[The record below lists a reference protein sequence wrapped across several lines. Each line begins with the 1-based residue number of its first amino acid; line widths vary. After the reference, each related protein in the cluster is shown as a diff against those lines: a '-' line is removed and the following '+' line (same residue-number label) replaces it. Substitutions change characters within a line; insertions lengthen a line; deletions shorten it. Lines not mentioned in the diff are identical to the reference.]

1 MQIEKKILNKIN
13 KIVKNKKVGLHEPH
27 FDNHDFREVLKCL
40 KSSYVSTVGSY
51 VERFERKI
59 AKYTKS
65 KYVLLTNSG
74 TSALYIALKTI
85 GVDEKSNVLVPS
97 LSFVATAN
105 AIKYNNAKPIFID
118 SSLDN
123 FGMCPTSLENFLKE
137 KTFLRKNKRV
147 FKKNNLKI
155 SAIIVGHL
163 FGACSEMSKLI
174 KISKKFKIPLVEDSA
189 EALGCFYKKKHLGSI
204 GEIGI
209 LSFNGNKIITSGAG
223 GAFMTDNYNI
233 FKKAEHLSQNAKKT
247 HKWKYE
253 YDDLG
258 YNIKMPNLNAALGF
272 AQIKRLGKYILYK
285 KRLFTIYAKIFSN
298 NKAIE
303 FVYPDPK
310 LSWNFWLVTILLK
323 SNSIKIRDKIIYQL
337 NKHKIGARPI
347 WQLNHKIKIFK
358 NCPKMDIIC

>member
-1 MQIEKKILNKIN
+1 
-13 KIVKNKKVGLHEPH
+13 
-27 FDNHDFREVLKCL
+27 
-40 KSSYVSTVGSY
+40 
-51 VERFERKI
+51 
-59 AKYTKS
+59 
-65 KYVLLTNSG
+65 
-74 TSALYIALKTI
+74 
-85 GVDEKSNVLVPS
+85 
-97 LSFVATAN
+97 
-105 AIKYNNAKPIFID
+105 
-118 SSLDN
+118 
-123 FGMCPTSLENFLKE
+123 
-137 KTFLRKNKRV
+137 
-147 FKKNNLKI
+147 
-155 SAIIVGHL
+155 
-163 FGACSEMSKLI
+163 
-174 KISKKFKIPLVEDSA
+174 
-189 EALGCFYKKKHLGSI
+189 
-204 GEIGI
+204 
-209 LSFNGNKIITSGAG
+209 
-223 GAFMTDNYNI
+223 MTDNYNI

-358 NCPKMDIIC
+358 NCPKMDLSNAKRLEKNIITLPSSAHFLMGNKK

>member
-209 LSFNGNKIITSGAG
+209 LSFNGNKIITTGSG
-223 GAFMTDNYNI
+223 GAILTNN
-233 FKKAEHLSQNAKKT
+233 KKAYQLGQHLISVAKRK
-247 HKWKYE
+247 HSWDFY
-253 YDDLG
+253 YDKVGYNLKMNNLSASLG
-258 YNIKMPNLNAALGF
+258 YSQIRKINNLIKKKKNLKL
-272 AQIKRLGKYILYK
+272 KYQ
-285 KRLFTIYAKIFSN
+285 KIFSN
-298 NKAIE
+298 E
-303 FVYPDPK
+303 
-310 LSWNFWLVTILLK
+310 
-323 SNSIKIRDKIIYQL
+323 
-337 NKHKIGARPI
+337 
-347 WQLNHKIKIFK
+347 KIKTFIFW
-358 NCPKMDIIC
+358 